1 MLARQM
7 VLLLGVTWGNI
18 SNYFQIRR
26 ILWSIVLLNRKKP
39 KANESIISR
48 VSMYYLLDQIKKCK
62 KDFIVWWKVKR
73 AYAFIEIII
82 EIVYFILIVF
92 GSNHVRVIK
101 YYTLFMLVQ
110 CVLWTMFLRFHLGFN
125 DRLTKYDKMRMKK

>member
-1 MLARQM
+1 MLARKM
-7 VLLLGVTWGNI
+7 IILLSVTWLNI
-18 SNYFQIRR
+18 SNYFEIRR

-48 VSMYYLLDQIKKCK
+48 ISMYYLLDQIKKCK

-73 AYAFIEIII
+73 AYACIEIII
-82 EIVYFILIVF
+82 EIVYIFLVVF
-92 GSNHVRVIK
+92 GSNHVRFIK

-110 CVLWTMFLRFHLGFN
+110 CALWTMFLRSQFGHDGH
-125 DRLTKYDKMRMKK
+125 LTKYDRMRMKK